1 MPVREVT
8 PEEFLGGKPLVM
20 AAQPFHQGLKRLAR
34 NKKEVDREGT
44 PSAD

>member
-34 NKKEVDREGT
+34 KEEKKARGES
-44 PSAD
+44 SAD